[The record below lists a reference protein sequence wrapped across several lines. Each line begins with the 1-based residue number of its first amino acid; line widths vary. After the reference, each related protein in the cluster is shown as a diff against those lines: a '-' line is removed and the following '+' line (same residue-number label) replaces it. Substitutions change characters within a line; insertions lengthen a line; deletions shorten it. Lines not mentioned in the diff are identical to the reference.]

1 MINNVDQ
8 YKEIINAKMD
18 LSRIYK
24 LAEDIMVTQ
33 NLLSS
38 TPTKNKT
45 LPKQRKE
52 NVSSVF
58 EFKKNLHEQL
68 SSFCDEYSL
77 FIAYVNVFSQL
88 V

>member
-8 YKEIINAKMD
+8 YKEIINEKMD
-18 LSRIYK
+18 LSRIYN
-24 LAEDIMVTQ
+24 LAEDIMATQ
-33 NLLSS
+33 NLLISS
-38 TPTKNKT
+38 PIKGKN
-45 LPKQRKE
+45 LAKQRKE

-58 EFKKNLHEQL
+58 EFKKNLHEQV
-68 SSFCDEYSL
+68 SGFCDEYSL

>member
-8 YKEIINAKMD
+8 YKEIINAKMN

-24 LAEDIMVTQ
+24 LAEDLMATQ

-38 TPTKNKT
+38 SPTENKN
-45 LPKQRKE
+45 LPKQQKE

-58 EFKKNLHEQL
+58 KFKKNLHEQV

>member
-8 YKEIINAKMD
+8 YKEIINAKMN

-24 LAEDIMVTQ
+24 LAEDLMATQ

-38 TPTKNKT
+38 SPTENKN
-45 LPKQRKE
+45 LPKQQKE

-58 EFKKNLHEQL
+58 KSKKNLHEQV